1 MIKLFYAPDN
11 ASLIIRIILEELGI
25 DYISE
30 LVDRSKKE
38 QTSAEYLSLNPKG
51 LIPVCI
57 IDGAAV
63 FETAAIALTLAE
75 NAARLG
81 ARHEL
86 KLVPDIG
93 DPCRAQFLK
102 WLFFISNTLHPDL
115 RQMFYADQFVGPD
128 AGDQNAFRARVRERL
143 HDTFT
148 IIDHQYQVRD
158 EDYLFGQAPSII
170 DIYLALC
177 LRWAQIYPV
186 SARGKMTSSNYPA
199 VRKMLEK
206 LQGRDAVVAAC
217 EKDGITGQFFSQPE
231 YSNPLEGSAV

>member
-51 LIPVCI
+51 LI
-57 IDGAAV
+57 
-63 FETAAIALTLAE
+63 
-75 NAARLG
+75 
-81 ARHEL
+81 
-86 KLVPDIG
+86 LVPDIG